1 MFLCPVTTGVAASH
15 VQGFLGRLL
24 DTALAGTGALLDVAD
39 VYVVPNMNPDGSFRG
54 QYCGTYYTSTA
65 AHIIPVLRHILYQ
78 YCGKGLGFSKW
89 RQQHDLM
96 CFLSGPKP
104 RRYRRCWVQPLESR
118 IKKFRS
124 NFVYDLFSRTHTHKR
139 CRVQPEPCVGRAAH
153 RRVPRSG
160 GRSQGTEQILGGCI

>member
-65 AHIIPVLRHILYQ
+65 AHIIPVLRQRVRVFKMAPTTRFDVFSIGPQ
-78 YCGKGLGFSKW
+78 APTVPTVLGAT
-89 RQQHDLM
+89 
-96 CFLSGPKP
+96 
-104 RRYRRCWVQPLESR
+104 SR
-118 IKKFRS
+118 IQNKE
-124 NFVYDLFSRTHTHKR
+124 V
-139 CRVQPEPCVGRAAH
+139 
-153 RRVPRSG
+153 
-160 GRSQGTEQILGGCI
+160 